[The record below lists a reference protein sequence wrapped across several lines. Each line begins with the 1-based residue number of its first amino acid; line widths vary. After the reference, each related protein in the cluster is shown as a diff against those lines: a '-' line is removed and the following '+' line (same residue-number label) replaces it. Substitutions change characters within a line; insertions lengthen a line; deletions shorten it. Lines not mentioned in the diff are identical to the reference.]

1 MCNGVRTPYFAY
13 CLLMIYCKMIMTT
26 TQKNVL
32 TAKGS
37 WRDKVSILF
46 NMTSIHS

>member
-13 CLLMIYCKMIMTT
+13 CLLMIYCKIDYDHNT
-26 TQKNVL
+26 KKRPS
-32 TAKGS
+32 AKGS

-46 NMTSIHS
+46 